1 MKKVAAI
8 SLLSIFIASL
18 FMTCPAAA
26 TSPAD
31 CVSVIIVF
39 KDAVSARDVN
49 YLTAL
54 GGAIKYTYTII
65 DGVAAELPVVAA
77 DRLKSLRNSPA
88 AAADPL
94 ASRIK
99 YIEDDMTMH
108 ALGNAGRS
116 AGQPGVAVQAG
127 AEKPAGATV
136 MSVPDAK

>member
-1 MKKVAAI
+1 MKKVAVI
-8 SLLSIFIASL
+8 SLLTILIASL
-18 FMTCPAAA
+18 FITSPAAA
-26 TSPAD
+26 TSPPD

-39 KDAVSARDVN
+39 KDTVSAQDVN

-65 DGVAAELPVVAA
+65 DGVAAELPAA
-77 DRLKSLRNSPA
+77 AASKLKSLQNSPA

-99 YIEDDMTMH
+99 YIEDDITMH
-108 ALGNAGRS
+108 ALSTEGGP
-116 AGQPGVAVQAG
+116 AGQSGIAALAG
-127 AEKPAGATV
+127 AEKPAGAMV